1 MKIFHDLGFLLLV
14 LSAIMV
20 IVAISMVFLTF
31 TWRKRLF
38 EKNLILD
45 RIKAEKDL
53 EIAQTMFE
61 TQEKERE
68 EIAKD
73 LHDEIGSV
81 LSLLK
86 MNLSK
91 KNSDFNKVNESLSLQ
106 NEMQLMDVVIDRI
119 RTITNELTPSILLKF
134 GLFSALQNHCSLINK
149 SEVFTISC
157 VQKNFDEHELTLS
170 LKVNLFKILLE
181 LLNNITKHTSAKNVL
196 IEFETNSNECVISI
210 SHDGESISQL
220 NYEEL
225 KINSLGLGLKSIAT
239 RIAIMQA
246 QLTFQNEAPQ
256 TSIKIPINDR
266 R

>member
-1 MKIFHDLGFLLLV
+1 MNIFHDLGFLLLV

-91 KNSDFNKVNESLSLQ
+91 KNSDFNKLNDSLTLQ
-106 NEMQLMDVVIDRI
+106 NEIQLMDTVIDRI
-119 RTITNELTPSILLKF
+119 RTITNELTPSTLLKF
-134 GLFSALQNHCSLINK
+134 GLFNAIQNHCSHIND

-157 VQKNFDEHELTLS
+157 IQKDFIEQELSLN
-170 LKVNLFKILLE
+170 LKVNLYKILLE
-181 LLNNITKHTSAKNVL
+181 IINNITKHAEANKVL
-196 IEFETNSNECVISI
+196 IEFETIKNECVISI
-210 SHDGESISQL
+210 SHNGNGISQK
-220 NYEEL
+220 NYEEM
-225 KINSLGLGLKSIAT
+225 KIKSLGLGLKSIAT
-239 RIAIMQA
+239 RIAILQA
-246 QLTFQNEAPQ
+246 ELTFQTEQPH
-256 TSIKIPINDR
+256 TIIKIPINDR